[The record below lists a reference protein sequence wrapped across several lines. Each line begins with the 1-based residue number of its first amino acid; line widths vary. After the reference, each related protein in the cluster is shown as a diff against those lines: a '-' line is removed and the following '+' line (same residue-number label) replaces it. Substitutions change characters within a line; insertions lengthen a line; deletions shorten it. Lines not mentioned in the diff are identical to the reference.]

1 MSVVEGYQK
10 TLQELNSSL
19 SPVLLT
25 FLTGGKNEQTSQAV
39 PSLKHHFFQY
49 DSDQ

>member
-10 TLQELNSSL
+10 TLLELNCSL

-25 FLTGGKNEQTSQAV
+25 FLTAGKNEQTFQAV
-39 PSLKHHFFQY
+39 PSFQAPFL
-49 DSDQ
+49 SI